1 MTEGPLHAWHCCM
14 ALPFC
19 FSETGQFL
27 CWIWL
32 VSSQNSA
39 SLNLVSEMGF
49 TWVKP
54 VWLYE
59 SLWEK
64 QRTFPD

>member
-1 MTEGPLHAWHCCM
+1 MWTSAFL
-14 ALPFC
+14 F
-19 FSETGQFL
+19 FRETVQFL

-39 SLNLVSEMGF
+39 SLNLVSEKGF
-49 TWVKP
+49 TWVKA